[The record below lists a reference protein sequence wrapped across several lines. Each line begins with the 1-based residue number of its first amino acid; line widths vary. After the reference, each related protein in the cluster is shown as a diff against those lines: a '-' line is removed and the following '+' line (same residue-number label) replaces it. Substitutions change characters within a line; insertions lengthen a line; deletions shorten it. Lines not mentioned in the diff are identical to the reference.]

1 MRRKF
6 FGSVRALPSRKLP
19 FHYSPI
25 AIRYSLPFS
34 AQRGISLPF
43 CPPTEVGGYENEA
56 C

>member
-6 FGSVRALPSRKLP
+6 FGSARELPSRKLP

-34 AQRGISLPF
+34 AQREHLTPVLS
-43 CPPTEVGGYENEA
+43 TD
-56 C
+56 